1 MNVDPSVLRAMNE
14 INASRRQRE
23 AAVERAEAE
32 KILAVKAAEA
42 EAEAKELSG
51 KGTARMR
58 QTVLTWWYASER
70 IFMPIREVRS
80 GVVRV
85 KKVRPV
91 RWCRRSRRASR
102 DPSRACANR

>member
-1 MNVDPSVLRAMNE
+1 MAGLNVVSALVTDMAVDPAVLKAMNE

-32 KILAVKAAEA
+32 KILRVKAAEA

-58 QTVLTWWYASER
+58 QAITEGFKGSIQSMQDA
-70 IFMPIREVRS
+70 
-80 GVVRV
+80 
-85 KKVRPV
+85 
-91 RWCRRSRRASR
+91 
-102 DPSRACANR
+102 